1 MTNGINTGIHFGL
14 TSGVITTLGLIVGL
28 HSGTHSTLAVIGG
41 IFTIA
46 VADAMSDAL
55 GIHISKEAENS
66 LSGKQLWLVTVATFL
81 TKFAMAGTFI
91 IPILL
96 LPLTT
101 AIVASVIWGM
111 SVLALLSFM
120 LARSQRVA
128 PLPVVAEHV
137 GIALVVVVITHFIGE
152 WVSEAFS

>member
-1 MTNGINTGIHFGL
+1 
-14 TSGVITTLGLIVGL
+14 
-28 HSGTHSTLAVIGG
+28 
-41 IFTIA
+41 
-46 VADAMSDAL
+46 
-55 GIHISKEAENS
+55 
-66 LSGKQLWLVTVATFL
+66 
-81 TKFAMAGTFI
+81 MAGTFI

-101 AIVASVIWGM
+101 AIVASVMWGM

-128 PLPVVAEHV
+128 ALPVVAEHV